1 MEKLA
6 IYGKGG
12 IGKSVVAT
20 NLSARYALSG
30 KRVLHVGCDP
40 KHDSSVKLM
49 NGTAV
54 TTVMASLGR
63 RNGNRNPSSI
73 VNRGKFDIHCI
84 ESGGPAPGV
93 GCGGRG
99 VARAIEIIDDSGLLD
114 PASYDVAIFDVLG
127 DVVCGGFAAPLRSGM
142 ARKVLIVVSEEPMAL
157 YAANN
162 IAKAVITYAP
172 NGVVL
177 GGLIANI
184 RTDPDQAPFVEAFAA
199 RLNTRILSY
208 IQRDA
213 LIIAAEKKQMT
224 VMEYAR
230 DSKVT
235 DIFRS
240 LADTVYD
247 LDPGGV
253 APPTPMSDDDF
264 FTFIRG

>member
-20 NLSARYALSG
+20 NLSACYALSG

-40 KHDSSVKLM
+40 KHDSSVKVM

-54 TTVMASLGR
+54 TTVMASLGK
-63 RNGNRNPSSI
+63 RNRDPAAI
-73 VNRGKFDIHCI
+73 VNPGKFGIHCI

-99 VARAIEIIDDSGLLD
+99 VARAIEIIDETRLLD
-114 PASYDVAIFDVLG
+114 PARYDTAVFDVLG

-184 RTDPDQAPFVEAFAA
+184 RTDPDQTPLVERFSA
-199 RLNTRILSY
+199 RLNTRILSV
-208 IQRDA
+208 IQRDP
-213 LIIAAEKKQMT
+213 LIIEAEKKQMT
-224 VMEYAR
+224 VMEYAG
-230 DSKVT
+230 DS
-235 DIFRS
+235 DAAAAFRS
-240 LADTVYD
+240 LADTVLD
-247 LDPGGV
+247 LDPD
-253 APPTPMSDDDF
+253 ATQPPTPMSDDDF